1 MQLTVKGIVIKENSF
16 GESNRVIS
24 ILTASLGVIRCF
36 AHGAKSIKNKKSAGT
51 SLLCYSEFN
60 LTKTKDTYRVDDATV
75 IDMFFDLRSD
85 IESMSLAQYFCE
97 LFGALTLEGTDS
109 EMFLRLMLNSLHFLC
124 NKKRNIYL
132 IKAAT
137 ELRATVLCGYMPD
150 LVACNRCAAFENDIM
165 YFSLSDG
172 LIFCPECLQS
182 SVDCLVINKSLLS
195 AMRHITYCDF
205 SKLYNFDM
213 PLTLLKELSNITEK
227 FLLHQTQLHFNALDF
242 FNSL

>member
-1 MQLTVKGIVIKENSF
+1 MQLTVKGLVIKENSF

-24 ILTASLGVIRCF
+24 VLTATHGVIRCF

-51 SLLCYSEFN
+51 SLLCYSEFS
-60 LTKTKDTYRVDDATV
+60 LTKTKDTYRVDDASV

-85 IESMSLAQYFCE
+85 IESMTLAQYFCE
-97 LFGALTLEGTDS
+97 LFGALTPEETDS
-109 EMFLRLMLNSLHFLC
+109 QMFLRLILNSLNFLC

-137 ELRATVLCGYMPD
+137 ELRMAVLCGYMPD
-150 LVACNRCAAFENDIM
+150 LVACNECAAFENDIM
-165 YFSLSDG
+165 FFNLSDG
-172 LIFCPECLQS
+172 VLFCPNCRHTQFDNVVLS
-182 SVDCLVINKSLLS
+182 KTLLA

-213 PLTLLKELSNITEK
+213 PLSALKELSNITEK
-227 FLLHQTQLHFNALDF
+227 FLIVQTELHFNALDF

>member
-1 MQLTVKGIVIKENSF
+1 MQLTVKGLVIKENSF

-24 ILTASLGVIRCF
+24 VLTASHGVLRCF
-36 AHGAKSIKNKKSAGT
+36 AHGAKSLKNKKSAGT
-51 SLLCYSEFN
+51 SLLCYSEFS
-60 LTKTKDTYRVDDATV
+60 LTQTKDTYRVDDAAV

-85 IESMSLAQYFCE
+85 ILSMSLAQYFCE
-97 LFGALTLEGTDS
+97 LFGALTVEGGDS
-109 EMFLRLMLNSLHFLC
+109 EMFLRLMLNSLYFLC

-137 ELRATVLCGYMPD
+137 ELRTVVLCGYMPD
-150 LVACNRCAAFENDIM
+150 LVACSECAAFEKDIM
-165 YFSLSDG
+165 YFNLSEG
-172 LIFCPECLQS
+172 LIFCPECRQTALDN
-182 SVDCLVINKSLLS
+182 VVINKSLLS

-213 PLTLLKELSNITEK
+213 PESLLKELSGITEK
-227 FLLHQTQLHFNALDF
+227 FLLNQTQLHFNALDF